1 VALLGAVPLGAAC
14 SDADAAQTST
24 VAGSATVSS
33 LAASSTATVVDVD
46 PADYQQSGQPG
57 YYHWSYG
64 TSPLRECAIY
74 PGENGAPT
82 LLCAATFPPGTP
94 DMTNDVFTGP
104 PNSVVLAGEKV
115 ENYLQP
121 EWGPTTPKPLPVG
134 HRITVS
140 GLSCTTLAE
149 DSTEC
154 HSLAAGFRIEAG
166 AVVERHD
173 G

>member
-1 VALLGAVPLGAAC
+1 MLGLVALATAC
-14 SDADAAQTST
+14 SDADVAQTPAST
-24 VAGSATVSS
+24 SSPRATSP
-33 LAASSTATVVDVD
+33 TATVVDVD
-46 PADYQQSGQPG
+46 AADYQGSGQAG

-82 LLCAATFPPGTP
+82 LSCAATFAPGTP
-94 DMTNDVFTGP
+94 DMANDVFTGP
-104 PNSVVLAGEKV
+104 PNSVTLSGERV

-121 EWGPTTPKPLPVG
+121 EWGPTAPTPLPVG

-149 DSTEC
+149 ASTEC
-154 HSLAAGFRIEAG
+154 HSSAAGFRIAAG

>member
-1 VALLGAVPLGAAC
+1 MLGLVALATAC
-14 SDADAAQTST
+14 SDADVAQTS
-24 VAGSATVSS
+24 AATSS
-33 LAASSTATVVDVD
+33 PTAASPTATSPTATVVDVD
-46 PADYQQSGQPG
+46 AADYQRSGQAG

-82 LLCAATFPPGTP
+82 LLCAATFAPGTP

-104 PNSVVLAGEKV
+104 PNSVTLSGERV

-121 EWGPTTPKPLPVG
+121 EWGPAAPKPLPVG
-134 HRITVS
+134 RRITVS

-149 DSTEC
+149 ASTEC
-154 HSLAAGFRIEAG
+154 HSSAAGFRIAAG